1 MKTFLSIVFA
11 IVAYI
16 VLGLIAWNIVCSNMD
31 VLSKTIEE
39 LADNRLYTYT
49 GVTCGIIGLILIF
62 SNLSKTDEMIFAY
75 GIVLIINFA
84 IALAVNHW
92 ESIWDSVSIIFT
104 ILYNLVN
111 IFCITSALMVSE
123 K

>member
-39 LADNRLYTYT
+39 LADKRLYTYT

-62 SNLSKTDEMIFAY
+62 RDLRKADKMLFAY
-75 GIVLIINFA
+75 AIVLIINFA

-104 ILYNLVN
+104 LLYNIVN
-111 IFCITSALMVSE
+111 IFCIISALLTSDN
-123 K
+123 

>member
-62 SNLSKTDEMIFAY
+62 RNLSKTDEMFFAY
-75 GIVLIINFA
+75 AIVLIIN
-84 IALAVNHW
+84 LPLLLL
-92 ESIWDSVSIIFT
+92 SIIGKVFGIASVLFLQYYT
-104 ILYNLVN
+104 ILSIY
-111 IFCITSALMVSE
+111 FALHQHY
-123 K
+123 

>member
-16 VLGLIAWNIVCSNMD
+16 VLGLIAWNIVCSNLD

-62 SNLSKTDEMIFAY
+62 RNLSKTDEMIFAY

>member
-62 SNLSKTDEMIFAY
+62 RNLSKTDEILFACA
-75 GIVLIINFA
+75 IVLIINFA
-84 IALAVNHW
+84 IALAVNYW
-92 ESIWDSVSIIFT
+92 EGIWDSVSIIFT
-104 ILYNLVN
+104 IIYNLVN
-111 IFCITSALMVSE
+111 ILCITAALMVSD

>member
-39 LADNRLYTYT
+39 LADKRLYTYT

-62 SNLSKTDEMIFAY
+62 RDLRKADKMLFAY
-75 GIVLIINFA
+75 AIVLIINFA

-92 ESIWDSVSIIFT
+92 ESIWDSVSIIYT
-104 ILYNLVN
+104 LLYNIVN
-111 IFCITSALMVSE
+111 IICIISALLTSDN
-123 K
+123 

>member
-1 MKTFLSIVFA
+1 MKTFFSIVFA
-11 IVAYI
+11 IIAYL

-39 LADNRLYTYT
+39 LADTKLYTYT
-49 GVTCGIIGLILIF
+49 GVTCGIIGLTLIF
-62 SNLSKTDEMIFAY
+62 KDLREADKMIFAY

-111 IFCITSALMVSE
+111 IFCITSALMMSE

>member
-1 MKTFLSIVFA
+1 MKTFFCFIFS
-11 IVAYI
+11 IVAYL

-62 SNLSKTDEMIFAY
+62 RNLSKTDEMFFAY
-75 GIVLIINFA
+75 AIVLIINFA

-92 ESIWDSVSIIFT
+92 ESIWDSVSIIFK

-111 IFCITSALMVSE
+111 IFCITSALLVSD

>member
-1 MKTFLSIVFA
+1 MKTFFSIVFA
-11 IVAYI
+11 IIAYL

-39 LADNRLYTYT
+39 LADTKLYTYT
-49 GVTCGIIGLILIF
+49 GVNCGIIGLTLIF
-62 SNLSKTDEMIFAY
+62 KDLREADKMIFAY

>member
-1 MKTFLSIVFA
+1 MKTFFSIVFG
-11 IVAYI
+11 IIAYL

-31 VLSKTIEE
+31 VLSKTTEE
-39 LADNRLYTYT
+39 LADTKLYTYT
-49 GVTCGIIGLILIF
+49 GVTCGIIGLTLIF
-62 SNLSKTDEMIFAY
+62 KDLREADKMIFAY

>member
-62 SNLSKTDEMIFAY
+62 RNLSKTDEMIFAY

-111 IFCITSALMVSE
+111 IFCITSAFMVSE

>member
-1 MKTFLSIVFA
+1 
-11 IVAYI
+11 
-16 VLGLIAWNIVCSNMD
+16 MD

-39 LADNRLYTYT
+39 LADTKLYTYT
-49 GVTCGIIGLILIF
+49 GVTCGIIGLTLIF
-62 SNLSKTDEMIFAY
+62 KDLREADKMIFAY

>member
-62 SNLSKTDEMIFAY
+62 RNLSKTDEMIFAY

-84 IALAVNHW
+84 IALAVNHCKNNTDAIPNTFPMIN
-92 ESIWDSVSIIFT
+92 SKSNSKID
-104 ILYNLVN
+104 N
-111 IFCITSALMVSE
+111 
-123 K
+123 

>member
-11 IVAYI
+11 IVTYI
-16 VLGLIAWNIVCSNMD
+16 VLGLIVWNIVCSNMD

-62 SNLSKTDEMIFAY
+62 RNLSKTDEMFFAY
-75 GIVLIINFA
+75 TIVLIINFA

-111 IFCITSALMVSE
+111 IFCITSALLVSD

>member
-16 VLGLIAWNIVCSNMD
+16 ILGLIAWNIVCSNMD

-39 LADNRLYTYT
+39 LADKRLYTYT

-62 SNLSKTDEMIFAY
+62 RDLRKADKMLFAY
-75 GIVLIINFA
+75 AIVLIINFT

-104 ILYNLVN
+104 LLYNIVN
-111 IFCITSALMVSE
+111 IFCIISALLTSDN
-123 K
+123 

>member
-39 LADNRLYTYT
+39 LADNRLYTYK

-62 SNLSKTDEMIFAY
+62 RNLSKTDEMIFAY

>member
-62 SNLSKTDEMIFAY
+62 RNLSKTDEMIFAY

-104 ILYNLVN
+104 LLYNIVN
-111 IFCITSALMVSE
+111 IFCITSALLVSDN
-123 K
+123 

>member
-62 SNLSKTDEMIFAY
+62 RNLSKTDEMIFAY

-111 IFCITSALMVSE
+111 IFCITSALMMSE

>member
-62 SNLSKTDEMIFAY
+62 RNLSKTDEMFFAY
-75 GIVLIINFA
+75 AIVLIINFA